1 MGLFKRKG
9 RLTPERRAKKYG
21 YEIRYKCATSAD
33 GIVYNN
39 EKGERYDLT
48 NTQLAFR
55 SGYLTHRKDVKM
67 HAKRKAKK
75 RASQFKKRRYGY
87 RRYGYRRYGYR
98 RYRLM

>member
-39 EKGERYDLT
+39 ENGECYDLT

-55 SGYLTHRKDVKM
+55 SGYLCHRKDVKM

-75 RASQFKKRRYGY
+75 RAKKRASQFKKRRYGY
-87 RRYGYRRYGYR
+87 RSYGNR

>member
-21 YEIRYKCATSAD
+21 YEVRYKCATSAD
-33 GIVYNN
+33 GIVYTDNN
-39 EKGERYDLT
+39 GECIDLT
-48 NTQLAFR
+48 NTELAFR

-75 RASQFKKRRYGY
+75 RAKKRASQFKKRRYGY
-87 RRYGYRRYGYR
+87 RSYGNRK
-98 RYRLM
+98 YRLM